1 MSRAIPTVNGINE
14 FLCAGACMWASVRPS
29 WSDKRKKERGGRM
42 IQMIL
47 EVRALIESGCLSSV
61 LSVLPE
67 TKQSQSR
74 VENHHLKQEHNFF
87 RYSRTSSELKFLITS
102 PESYFQAE
110 IDEHYCWRQRRL
122 QVPEVASKA
131 LFFTVKTEEASI
143 LRCSP
148 EGPQWHTLQSRKTA
162 IGETRQVTGQRNA
175 TVPWEDTLRSWVCPW
190 AGSKAGSQQAQPPHR
205 LHPPQCRVYRDLGA
219 NVEL

>member
-1 MSRAIPTVNGINE
+1 MRVGKCEA
-14 FLCAGACMWASVRPS
+14 FMQWQ
-29 WSDKRKKERGGRM
+29 KKEGRGGRM

-102 PESYFQAE
+102 PESYFQAQ

-122 QVPEVASKA
+122 QGPEVASKA
-131 LFFTVKTEEASI
+131 LLFTVKTEEALI

-162 IGETRQVTGQRNA
+162 IGEPRQVAGQRHA
-175 TVPWEDTLRSWVCPW
+175 TEPWEEALCSLKQGMSLSWEQGW
-190 AGSKAGSQQAQPPHR
+190 QPASPAI
-205 LHPPQCRVYRDLGA
+205 LPPPPTTA
-219 NVEL
+219 